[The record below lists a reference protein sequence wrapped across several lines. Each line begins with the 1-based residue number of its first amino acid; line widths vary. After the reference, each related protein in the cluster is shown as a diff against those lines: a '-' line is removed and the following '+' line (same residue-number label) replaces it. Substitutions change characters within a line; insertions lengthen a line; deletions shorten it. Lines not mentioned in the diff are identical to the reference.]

1 MMAEL
6 VKHKRICIR
15 SPRGYGKTAFAA
27 WIVLWALAVFPD
39 VKVITTASAWQQLT
53 TGLWPEI
60 ARWVE
65 KGNWNSLGITIRED
79 RELTGKKLE
88 LAKNRFAYAVS
99 SKEAHRIEGT
109 HAEVVVCVIDEAK
122 AVPNEIWDAVEGS
135 FVGSKDFY
143 YVAIST
149 PGIPQGRFY
158 DIHAKKQGFED
169 WKSYHITYETAVAEG
184 VPQFEKLAKQR
195 KRQWGEHSPF
205 YRQQFLAEFA
215 QDEESA
221 LVPLA
226 WVEKANQRWYEHEI
240 ANMTDME
247 RRKHLSLVGM
257 DVGGEGTSQ
266 TVIARMY
273 DDSYIALLEKHK
285 NPDTTE
291 NIGYL
296 THTMEE
302 GRDENGNY
310 IAPANVDAI
319 GIGVGV
325 SDGMKEHK
333 ADVRAVN
340 VSRPTKARDRTGTWK
355 FNNLRS
361 QLWWRLRERL
371 DPSNTE
377 DVLLALPPDDDLT
390 GELVS
395 VRYTTG
401 PSGIKVESKQQV
413 KRRLGHS
420 PDHADAVM
428 LLMYDTAGYMVKI
441 RTHGNPFYK

>member
-1 MMAEL
+1 
-6 VKHKRICIR
+6 
-15 SPRGYGKTAFAA
+15 
-27 WIVLWALAVFPD
+27 

-60 ARWVE
+60 ARWVD
-65 KGNWNSLGITIRED
+65 KGFWDKIGIQIRED
-79 RELTGKKLE
+79 YELTSKKLE
-88 LAKNRFAYAVS
+88 LSKNRFAYAVS

-135 FVGSKDFY
+135 FVGSSDY
-143 YVAIST
+143 YFVAIST
-149 PGIPQGRFY
+149 PGTPQGRFY
-158 DIHAKKQGFED
+158 DIHARKKGFED
-169 WKSYHITYETAVAEG
+169 WHPYHIKYDTAVKEG
-184 VPQFEKLAKQR
+184 VPNFENLAKQR
-195 KRQWGEHSPF
+195 LKQWGASSPF

-226 WVEKANQRWYEHEI
+226 WVEQANQRWHESKF
-240 ANMTDME
+240 ANMTDKE
-247 RRKHLSLVGM
+247 KREHLSLVGM

-266 TVIARMY
+266 TVIARLY
-273 DDSYIALLEKHK
+273 DDVYVALLEKHK
-285 NPDTTE
+285 NPDTNE

-296 THTMEE
+296 KRVMEE
-302 GRDENGNY
+302 GRDEEGTY

-325 SDGMKEHK
+325 TDGLKDHP

-340 VSRPTKARDRTGTWK
+340 VSRPTKFRDRTGTWK

-361 QLWWRLRERL
+361 YLWWRLRERL
-371 DPSNTE
+371 DPSNKDE
-377 DVLLALPPDDDLT
+377 DLLALPPDDDLT

-401 PSGIKVESKQQV
+401 PTGIKVESKNQV

-428 LLMYDTAGYMVKI
+428 LLMYDRSVGTVKI
-441 RTHGNPFYK
+441 KRFEKNPFYK